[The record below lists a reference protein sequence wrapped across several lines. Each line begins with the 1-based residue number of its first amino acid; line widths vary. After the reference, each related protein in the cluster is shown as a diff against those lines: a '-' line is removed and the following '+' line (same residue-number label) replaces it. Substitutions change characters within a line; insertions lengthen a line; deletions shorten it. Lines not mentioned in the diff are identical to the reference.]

1 MVLGFLNAHTYE
13 NLTKQTQID
22 IVYNK
27 TDSLDNTSESKDQV
41 DEEQTSTQNKTN
53 SLEKTSEANQEE
65 ATKIEN
71 KTDSSLNTQTIEVE
85 HKLKIDTSYEFAT
98 TKSICISL

>member
-13 NLTKQTQID
+13 NITKQTQID

-27 TDSLDNTSESKDQV
+27 TDSLDNTSEANQV
-41 DEEQTSTQNKTN
+41 DEEQTQIENKTN

-71 KTDSSLNTQTIEVE
+71 KTDSSLNTPTIEVE